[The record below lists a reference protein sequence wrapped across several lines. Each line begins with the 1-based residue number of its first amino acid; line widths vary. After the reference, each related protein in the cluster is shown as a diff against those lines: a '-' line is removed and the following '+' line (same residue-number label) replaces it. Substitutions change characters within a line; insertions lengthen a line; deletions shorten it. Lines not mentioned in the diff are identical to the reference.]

1 MKWTLKLIVD
11 WVIIST
17 TVVLCSY
24 YPILTLLGIFIVGSR
39 LQALSIIGHMACH
52 NFCSTNKTLNKW
64 LQYIAFYPLGVSPT
78 RYKKFHF
85 AHHRW
90 LGDPQKDPEVLLQ
103 LEVKDRWLQHRSK
116 DLLLDLCGA
125 HYDEILQIFKYVGNK
140 YSVLFT
146 VCIQALLVVFVSYYW
161 LMWSIA
167 TLTTFMFI
175 FRLRAWTEHDHL
187 NRPGLTLKTNK
198 PVLWKRLLYLPHD
211 TWLHYEHH
219 AGQQYV

>member
-1 MKWTLKLIVD
+1 MKWTVRLLVD
-11 WVIIST
+11 WLLIIST
-17 TVVLCSY
+17 VTICSY
-24 YPILTLLGIFIVGSR
+24 YPILVIPGLFIIGSR

-52 NFCSTNKTLNKW
+52 NFCSKSKLHNKIM
-64 LQYIAFYPLGVSPT
+64 QYLAFYPLGVDPI

-90 LGDPQKDPEVLLQ
+90 LGDPQRDPEVILQ
-103 LEVKDRWLQHRSK
+103 TEVKDRWLQHRKK
-116 DLLLDLCGA
+116 DLYLDLVGA
-125 HYDEILQIFKYVGNK
+125 HYDEILQIFQYIGTWQ
-140 YSVLFT
+140 SVFCTLI
-146 VCIQALLVVFVSYYW
+146 IQVLLVIFISPYW
-161 LMWSIA
+161 LMWLVA

-187 NRPGLTLKTNK
+187 NRPGITIKTSKPSVLK
-198 PVLWKRLLYLPHD
+198 RMLYLPHN